1 MELCWQ
7 SSDCQSSD
15 FMAAVTVHRG
25 FGAQEDK
32 MSLLPP
38 SLGKGKP
45 FQHSCHENPINSMK
59 RRHTDG
65 QKMFNI
71 ANYWRNEINTTV
83 KYQLTPVKMTI
94 IKFTN
99 NKCWTGYR
107 QRKLPKLSVGI

>member
-15 FMAAVTVHRG
+15 FMAVVT
-25 FGAQEDK
+25 QEDK

-71 ANYWRNEINTTV
+71 ANYWRNANQHYSEVSTHTSQNDHH
-83 KYQLTPVKMTI
+83 
-94 IKFTN
+94 
-99 NKCWTGYR
+99 
-107 QRKLPKLSVGI
+107 